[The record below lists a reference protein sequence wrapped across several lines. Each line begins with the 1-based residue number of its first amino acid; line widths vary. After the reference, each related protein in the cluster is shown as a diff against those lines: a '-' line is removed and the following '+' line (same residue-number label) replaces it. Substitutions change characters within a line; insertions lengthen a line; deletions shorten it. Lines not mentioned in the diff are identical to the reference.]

1 MAAKSVK
8 KKYEDLVE
16 LRYQLYN
23 GLFLTLPLDA
33 IQQTGT
39 LLPLLEEMG
48 QEGLNSNH
56 SPQTIVEDFFT
67 AHRPHFTEKEQI
79 QFLFKI
85 IQYVE
90 RQVVLVDALED
101 AAYSEIHQTYKNNS
115 LRKLMERV
123 SSDGLEEEFKQVLDN
138 FGSRV
143 ILTAHPTQ
151 FYPGQVLAIITD
163 LAEAVQKNNIGQAR
177 DLLQQLGNTPFFNKE
192 KPTPYDEAVSLSWY
206 LSNIFYSAIGNI
218 LEMFAPHLADRI
230 DSPKQLISVGFWPG
244 GDRDG
249 NPFVDVKVT
258 RDVAAKLR
266 SLIIACYHA
275 DIRKLK
281 RRLSFK
287 GIYDCLEKLEKRL
300 HQEITNPSSTGL
312 SVNELLSELSRIEE
326 ILRREHQGLYREQL
340 HAFRQKIAA
349 FGFHFASLD
358 IRQDSRVIK
367 ATFDSVMAQYPQL
380 LPPNFA
386 ELAQQQ
392 QIQLMLSVEGTVD
405 PDQFEDSVIKD
416 SLQSLQV
423 IKEIQQSNGEAGCH
437 RYIISNCRGAIDV
450 ARIIALFR
458 LSSWDFNS
466 LSVDIIPLFETIN
479 DLAHGGANMTELYN
493 FPDYRAHIKRR
504 RDQQTV
510 MLGFSDGTKDGGYLM
525 ANWSIFQA
533 KEAITAASRAAGI
546 EVAFFDGRGGPPA
559 RGGGSTYSFY
569 GALGKKIES
578 NQIQVTVQGQTISSN
593 YGTSKAAMH
602 NIRQL
607 LAAGL
612 ENNLYDRPERELN
625 EEQRDLI
632 RKLADISYGEYLNFK
647 NDPLFLPYLEEMSTL
662 KYYGRANIGS
672 RPSKRGSEQKMRF
685 EDLRAIPFVGAWAQL
700 QQNVPGYYG
709 LGSAF
714 KALED
719 NGQLQACQDLYR
731 QSRFFKGLVD
741 NSMQSMSKSN
751 FKLTAYMESHPRFGK
766 FWTLIQKE
774 FKLSVEM
781 ALKVAQQS
789 ILLEDNP
796 RARLSIGLRQRV
808 VLPLLLIQ
816 QYALMKTAQI
826 ADENASDTRI
836 DLYEKMVMRS
846 LFGNINASR
855 NSV

>member
-1 MAAKSVK
+1 MSAKSVK

-16 LRYQLYN
+16 LNYQLYN

-33 IQQTGT
+33 VQQTGT

-48 QEGLNSNH
+48 QQGLDKDQ
-56 SPQTIVEDFFT
+56 SPQTIIEDFFT
-67 AHRPHFTEKEQI
+67 VHRAHFTEQEQI

-101 AAYSEIHQTYKNNS
+101 AAYAEIHQTYKNNS

-123 SSDGLEEEFKQVLDN
+123 SSDALEEEFKQVLDN

-163 LAEAVQKNNIGQAR
+163 LAAAVQKNDIGLAR

-206 LSNIFYSAIGNI
+206 LSNIFYAAIGNI
-218 LEMFAPHLADRI
+218 LEMFAPQLADRI

-249 NPFVDVKVT
+249 NPFVDVEAT
-258 RDVAAKLR
+258 RSVAAKLR
-266 SLIIACYHA
+266 SLIIGCYHT
-275 DIRKLK
+275 DIRTLK

-287 GIYDCLEKLEKRL
+287 GIYDSLENLEKSLR
-300 HQEITNPSSTGL
+300 QEITDPTSTGL
-312 SVNELLSELSRIEE
+312 SVNELLSELSSIEE
-326 ILRREHQGLYREQL
+326 ILLQENQGLYHEQL
-340 HAFRQKIAA
+340 RAFRQKIAA
-349 FGFHFASLD
+349 FGFYFASLD

-380 LPPNFA
+380 LPQDFA
-386 ELAQQQ
+386 ELPQDQ
-392 QIQLMLSVEGTVD
+392 QIQLMLSVEGEVD
-405 PDQFEDSVIKD
+405 PDQFEDAVIKD
-416 SLQSLQV
+416 SLQSLRV
-423 IKEIQQSNGEAGCH
+423 IKEIQQNNGESGCH

-458 LSSWDFNS
+458 LSAWDFDS
-466 LSVDIIPLFETIN
+466 LSVDIIPLFETVN
-479 DLAHGGANMTELYN
+479 DLEHGGANMTELYN

-504 RDQQTV
+504 NDQQTV

-533 KEAITAASRAAGI
+533 KEDITAASRAADI

-625 EEQRDLI
+625 DRQRDLI
-632 RKLADISYGEYLNFK
+632 RQLADISYEEYLNFK

-672 RPSKRGSEQKMRF
+672 RPSKRGADQKLRF

-700 QQNVPGYYG
+700 QQNVPGYFG
-709 LGSAF
+709 LGSAL
-714 KALED
+714 KALEEQ
-719 NGQLQACQDLYR
+719 GQLQACQDLYR
-731 QSRFFKGLVD
+731 QSRFFKALID
-741 NSMQSMSKSN
+741 NSMQAMSKSN
-751 FKLTAYMESHPRFGK
+751 FKLTAYMESDPRFGK
-766 FWTLIQKE
+766 FWTGIHNE

-781 ALKVAQQS
+781 ALKVAQQGV
-789 ILLEDNP
+789 LLEDNP

-816 QYALMKTAQI
+816 QYALMKTMEI
-826 ADENASDTRI
+826 ADKDPDDSRLG
-836 DLYEKMVMRS
+836 LYEKMVTRS